1 MHPPL
6 SLQGEIPDLPRFC
19 LFYIS
24 FGLELIAL
32 ILSAFADVPR
42 EAEDLV
48 KKNPEVGAA
57 FLSRIT
63 FNWFN
68 SMVLNGFKRP
78 LVQKD
83 LWELSEAE
91 STLQISQRFLQTMQT
106 ELKAARTRLQT
117 KMRKRGEEKAS
128 KGQGEGLQNGHQN
141 RLGKGVSQDVL
152 MMEEKGDEKEK
163 KEEKKKKKK
172 EEKEY
177 YPKSWLI
184 PTIATTFKGVLW
196 ESAIFKLIT
205 DLLSFASPQILK

>member
-1 MHPPL
+1 MHSLPL
-6 SLQGEIPDLPRFC
+6 SLQGEIADLPRFC

-32 ILSAFADVPR
+32 VLSAFADVPR

-78 LVQKD
+78 LVQED
-83 LWELSEAE
+83 MWELSEAE
-91 STLQISQRFLQTMQT
+91 STLQISQRFQQTMQT

-117 KMRKRGEEKAS
+117 KIRKRGEKAS
-128 KGQGEGLQNGHQN
+128 KGLGEGLQNGHQN
-141 RLGKGVSQDVL
+141 SLGKGVSQDVL
-152 MMEEKGDEKEK
+152 MMEEKGDKKDKK
-163 KEEKKKKKK
+163 KEKKKKK
-172 EEKEY
+172 EEEKED
-177 YPKSWLI
+177 YPESWLI

-196 ESAIFKLIT
+196 ESAFFKLLT